1 MSPASA
7 LPGADLPENG
17 CPASPDLPVFL
28 VPPGPGKAAEP
39 DLETIDS
46 AEIEGVD
53 DVGRD
58 PSLWLYRERTLG
70 LLRRYMRL
78 SIEVGRLPSLLGR
91 EFFRSRV
98 TCYRMTTIEDAV
110 IFVHDVDRALARL
123 DELEKALVARLVLL
137 EYTQDEV
144 AASLG
149 CGRRTIGRRF
159 PEALDRLSE
168 FFLAGGLLQRLPET
182 SKREALETLDQIG
195 TAEDENGPGD
205 DH

>member
-1 MSPASA
+1 MSAAAA
-7 LPGADLPENG
+7 LPGAELPKNAYVVADIPPLVVPLGPVQGPELDLG
-17 CPASPDLPVFL
+17 
-28 VPPGPGKAAEP
+28 
-39 DLETIDS
+39 TIDAS
-46 AEIEGVD
+46 EIEGVE
-53 DVGRD
+53 DVSGD
-58 PSLWLYRERTLG
+58 PDLWLYRDRTLS

-78 SIEVGRLPSLLGR
+78 SVEVGRLPSLLGR

-110 IFVHDVDRALARL
+110 IFVHDVDLALARL

-168 FFLAGGLLQRLPET
+168 FFLAGGLLQRLPEVRT
-182 SKREALETLDQIG
+182 REALEDVDQIG
-195 TAEDENGPGD
+195 TAASESSSGFDR
-205 DH
+205 